1 MKGERIMTDENTE
14 VVETKKVD
22 LETYAREINSMLEGV
37 IDIQGSFNKSLKI
50 LITNKVNEDT
60 FGTTDELVKQL
71 LEYVMYIQ
79 AKDTEWKEDMDFV
92 VHENFSAH
100 KLYREITTNQLERDR
115 SRIWALEKGRTITSA
130 WLIACTVLFIVNIAL
145 TLGVFYVQP

>member
-1 MKGERIMTDENTE
+1 MTDDKTE

-22 LETYAREINSMLEGV
+22 LETYAREINSMIEGV
-37 IDIQGSFNKSLKI
+37 IDIQGSFNESLKI

-79 AKDTEWKEDMDFV
+79 AKDNEWKEDMDFV

-115 SRIWALEKGRTITSA
+115 SRIWALEKGRTITST